1 MFPSMSLG
9 SSPHVCRMHD
19 CPGQLR
25 SSSEELFPKL
35 RGRRKVFGIKRLNA
49 QLKLKLMIVK
59 SGPLAGASAITHTRR
74 LCFAAD
80 SLASD

>member
-1 MFPSMSLG
+1 
-9 SSPHVCRMHD
+9 
-19 CPGQLR
+19 
-25 SSSEELFPKL
+25 
-35 RGRRKVFGIKRLNA
+35 VFGIKRLNA

-59 SGPLAGASAITHTRR
+59 SGPLAGASAITHTRT